1 MKHMRISPLLLPVV
15 VVTLVAA
22 CSSTEEQK
30 PVTPAAT
37 PVTRSAPAVVA
48 PVVVAPAARQEV
60 DATPLPVVVT
70 PPTAPTPTAPERVV
84 VAPAKNSVY
93 FDFDAY
99 TVKPEFK
106 VILEEHAKYLRA
118 NPSLKARVEG
128 NADERGSKEY
138 NHVLGKRRAEAVSQV
153 LRQNGVPPERLEVV
167 SRGEENPRRQGH
179 DDTAW
184 AENRR
189 SDVTFK
195 DAK

>member
-1 MKHMRISPLLLPVV
+1 MKHIRISPLLLPVI

-37 PVTRSAPAVVA
+37 PVTTSAPAVVA
-48 PVVVAPAARQEV
+48 PVVVAPVARQEV

-70 PPTAPTPTAPERVV
+70 PPTAPAAPTPPTQERVV
-84 VAPAKNSVY
+84 AAPAKNSVY

-153 LRQNGVPPERLEVV
+153 LRQNGVPL
-167 SRGEENPRRQGH
+167 
-179 DDTAW
+179 
-184 AENRR
+184 
-189 SDVTFK
+189 
-195 DAK
+195 